1 MKTSVVIP
9 NFNGK
14 NLLEK
19 NLPDVLKLS
28 ADEFIVVDDAST
40 DKSVEFLVEKYPK
53 IKIIKNDKN
62 LGFIKSVNTGVKQLV
77 GDLIILLNNDVT
89 PVLDFT
95 DSIKKYFENPKVF
108 AVSFNEPNWS
118 YAVAAFKNGFLE
130 HSPGPKTNQAHISF
144 WASGGSAAFRKSIWE
159 ELGGFDEIYE
169 PFYWEDIDLSYRA
182 WKSGFEVWWE
192 PKATVSHSHETTI
205 SSHFSKKYINTV
217 SERNRLLFIWKNITD
232 EDLIKEHKKFLLKK
246 LKNPRSWKPF
256 FQALLKSGKLKKA
269 KYNISDKKIFEKFQ

>member
-14 NLLEK
+14 KLLEK
-19 NLPDVLKLS
+19 NLPYVLKLS

-40 DKSVEFLVEKYPK
+40 DKSVEFLVKKYPQ

-62 LGFIKSVNTGVKQLV
+62 RGFIKSVNRGVKESK
-77 GDLIILLNNDVT
+77 GDIIILLNSDVS
-89 PVLDFT
+89 PAFDFKEAI
-95 DSIKKYFENPKVF
+95 SKYFDNPKVF

-118 YAVAAFKNGFLE
+118 YAVAVFKNGFLE

-144 WASGGSAAFRKSIWE
+144 WASGGSAAFRKSIWG
-159 ELGGFDEIYE
+159 ELGGFDEIYA

-192 PKATVSHSHETTI
+192 PKALVSHEHETTI
-205 SSHFSKKYINTV
+205 SSRFSKKYINMI

-232 EDLIKEHKKFLLKK
+232 EDLVKEHKKYLMAK
-246 LKNPRSWKPF
+246 LKNPGSWEPF
-256 FQALLKSGKLKKA
+256 LRALFKK
-269 KYNISDKKIFEKFQ
+269 NQIKKQHYEITDQEVFNKFV

>member
-1 MKTSVVIP
+1 MKISIIIP

-14 NLLEK
+14 KLLEK
-19 NLPDVLKLS
+19 NLPRVLKLS

-40 DKSVEFLVEKYPK
+40 DKNVEFLVEKYPQ

-62 LGFIKSVNTGVKQLV
+62 RGFIKSVNRGVKESF
-77 GDLIILLNNDVT
+77 GDLIILLNNDVA
-89 PVLDFT
+89 PALDFT
-95 DSIKKYFENPKVF
+95 DTIKNYFDNPKVF

-118 YAVAAFKNGFLE
+118 YAVAVFKNGFLE

-169 PFYWEDIDLSYRA
+169 PFYWEDIDISYRA
-182 WKSGFEVWWE
+182 QKSGYEVWWE
-192 PKATVSHSHETTI
+192 PKALVSHEHETTI
-205 SSHFSKKYINTV
+205 SSRFSKQYINTI

-232 EDLIKEHKKFLLKK
+232 VDLVKEHKKYLTAK
-246 LKNPRSWKPF
+246 LKNPGYWESFLR
-256 FQALLKSGKLKKA
+256 ALIKKSQIKKS
-269 KYNISDKKIFEKFQ
+269 KYKISDKEIFDKFK

>member
-9 NFNGK
+9 NFNGQK
-14 NLLEK
+14 LLEK
-19 NLPDVLKLS
+19 NLPRVHKLS

-40 DKSVEFLVEKYPK
+40 DKSIEFLVEKYPR

-62 LGFIKSVNTGVKQLV
+62 RGFIKSVNRGVKESK
-77 GDLIILLNNDVT
+77 GDIIILLNSDVA
-89 PVLDFT
+89 PALDF
-95 DSIKKYFENPKVF
+95 IGIINNYFQNPKVF

-118 YAVAAFKNGFLE
+118 YAIAAFKNGFLE
-130 HSPGPKTNQAHISF
+130 HANGPKTNQAHISF

-182 WKSGFEVWWE
+182 WKSGYKVWWE
-192 PKATVSHSHETTI
+192 PKALVSHEHETTI
-205 SSHFSKKYINTV
+205 SSRFSKQYINTI

-232 EDLIKEHKKFLLKK
+232 EDLVKEHKKYLM
-246 LKNPRSWKPF
+246 
-256 FQALLKSGKLKKA
+256 AKLKKPGSWEPFLRA
-269 KYNISDKKIFEKFQ
+269 LIKKIQIKKSKYKISDREILDKFK